1 MRFHTAN
8 TEAMRI
14 DSSGNLLVGKT
25 NQTANV
31 AGTEIEGSGTIVSTR
46 DNNTN
51 MFLNRKT
58 SDGNLIEF
66 RKDNTVVG
74 SIGTSNGDLY
84 IGTGDTGLRFHDG
97 DNSIYSVNATTGA
110 KINGAIDL
118 GEPAGRFK
126 DLYLSGGV
134 YLGGTGS
141 ANYLDDYEEGSLTN
155 LSLDN
160 GTATFNSATYTKIGR
175 LVTIRMDIES
185 LSDRST
191 ASGLIV
197 NGLPFTSSST
207 NQAIGATLSRFFNAG
222 GDCLISYLGANSTSM
237 AFFQTANSVDWT
249 QVKNSNATSTSSQIY
264 TTLTYETT

>member
-1 MRFHTAN
+1 
-8 TEAMRI
+8 
-14 DSSGNLLVGKT
+14 
-25 NQTANV
+25 
-31 AGTEIEGSGTIVSTR
+31 
-46 DNNTN
+46 

-141 ANYLDDYEEGSLTN
+141 ANKLDDYEEGTFTPN
-155 LSLDN
+155 LPNVTIGN
-160 GTATFNSATYTKIGR
+160 GTISGVYTKIGS
-175 LVTIRMDIES
+175 LVMVQIIFIMG
-185 LSDRST
+185 ST
-191 ASGLIV
+191 TTMGGSFLLD
-197 NGLPFTSSST
+197 NLPFTAT
-207 NQAIGATLSRFFNAG
+207 ATLVNHYGLTGNLLDSGVDNYMAYGRVNDGTTRGFVYYPQSGSSGSPNASRAVN
-222 GDCLISYLGANSTSM
+222 T
-237 AFFQTANSVDWT
+237 TAPFTWGTND
-249 QVKNSNATSTSSQIY
+249 KIECGFMYY
-264 TTLTYETT
+264 TDA